1 MKTLHILLCSIL
13 FVTLSVVSRP
23 SEAGERVAVVIGVS
37 DYAEIVDLDN
47 AVPDARLIA
56 GSLEAV
62 GFDVRYLAEPSVDA
76 VEDLVDTLETMGPE
90 ATFLFYFAG
99 HGVQIMGENF
109 LLLQDARVSGDTVH
123 GAFPL
128 SHLMKRLATSRATS
142 VVVLDACRTNPLD
155 LDSSALDWFLDQ
167 FPDVYQSYAVDD
179 TQQRQLAMRSP
190 DGGARG
196 LSRVDFNPPNT
207 LLAYSTRAGAVSFDG
222 VSGQNG
228 PFAKAL
234 AQSIGTADVE
244 LVQMF
249 RDVRDRVVAETD
261 GLQEPFVYGSLSGS
275 DIYLNPQQCP
285 CDGPVRAPEIL
296 ACQKE
301 AAPLSPE
308 FPLGRNV
315 EAINPDTAIPACDA
329 ALAVDPGNP
338 LLHFWMGRA
347 QMAAR
352 DDERARD
359 YLLVAAQNGIGPAMH
374 NMAILYNGGRGL
386 NFEPSRAQLWFEQA
400 EERNI
405 LSSRSNLA
413 WFFETGRGG
422 VTNFERAFELY
433 AINAEAGE
441 AFSQRKLAHFYREG
455 LGGERSIPAALH
467 WFHQAAMNGDLNAMY
482 EIAVTLTQLD
492 FDGNIQD
499 ITAWLVFACG
509 SGNADALEFLKT
521 VAARESGDPLRLELV
536 RLLSAGDVSY
546 GANMSGEALMTLLHE
561 RVNSVW
567 YADLRRM
574 LSRRQYGI

>member
-1 MKTLHILLCSIL
+1 MKRLIPVVLAFVLCIAALLP
-13 FVTLSVVSRP
+13 RQ
-23 SEAGERVAVVIGVS
+23 AGAANKVAVVIGVS
-37 DYAEIVDLDN
+37 DYAEIIDLDN

-56 GSLEAV
+56 GALDDV
-62 GFDVRYLAEPSVDA
+62 GFDVRFLAEPSVEE
-76 VEDLVDTLETMGPE
+76 VEALVDGLEDMGPD
-90 ATFLFYFAG
+90 ATFVFYFAG

-109 LLLQDARVSGDTVH
+109 LLLQDARVSGETVE

-128 SHLMKRLATSRATS
+128 SHLMTRLAQSEATS

-155 LDSSALDWFLDQ
+155 LDSTALDWFLNQ
-167 FPDVYQSYAVDD
+167 FPDVYQSYAIDD
-179 TQQRQLAMRSP
+179 TQQRALAMRSP
-190 DGGARG
+190 EGAPRG

-222 VSGQNG
+222 IAGENG
-228 PFAKAL
+228 PFARAL
-234 AQSIGTADVE
+234 AQAIGTADVE

-249 RDVRDRVVAETD
+249 RDVRDEVVAETD

-285 CDGPVRAPEIL
+285 CEGPAQAPEIL

-301 AAPLSPE
+301 AAPLSPTN
-308 FPLGRNV
+308 PLGRNV

-359 YLLVAAQNGIGPAMH
+359 YMIVAAQNGIGPAMH

-386 NFEPSRAQLWFEQA
+386 NFEPSRALHWFEQA
-400 EERNI
+400 ETRNI
-405 LSSRSNLA
+405 LVSRSNLA
-413 WFFETGRGG
+413 WFYETGRGG
-422 VTNFERAFELY
+422 VTDFGRAFELY

-455 LGGERSIPAALH
+455 LSGERSVQTALK
-467 WFHQAAMNGDLNAMY
+467 WFHAAAMNGDLNAMY
-482 EIAVTLTQLD
+482 ELAVTLSQLD
-492 FDGNIQD
+492 LAANVRDV
-499 ITAWLVFACG
+499 TAWLVYAYG
-509 SGNADALEFLKT
+509 SGNAEARAFLEE
-521 VAARESGDPLRLELV
+521 VAARQPTDGLRAELV
-536 RLLSAGDVSY
+536 SLLAQGQY
-546 GANMSGEALMTLLHE
+546 GAEIAPEALVALLHE
-561 RVNSVW
+561 RVTSVW
-567 YADLRRM
+567 FADLRRT
-574 LSRRQYGI
+574 LAQKQYGL